1 MVRFKTT
8 VPHIK
13 KTSDQVVDAD
23 YLQMDEDEDD
33 NEEDDQEVDHRNRA
47 KTRYVVF
54 LGNNNVCDV
63 ENHELPRLVYLL
75 VRLGFDHHKK
85 AGAMNSL
92 IRVLGVLSVVPYLLN
107 SGNKICYF
115 HYPQR
120 FDGIGRHN
128 RYSNG
133 SVVFFGPRNSTKL
146 YDHCRYR

>member
-1 MVRFKTT
+1 MISGQPLK
-8 VPHIK
+8 K

-47 KTRYVVF
+47 KTRYVLLKMTGLCMTVF

-92 IRVLGVLSVVPYLLN
+92 TVITTSA
-107 SGNKICYF
+107 IA
-115 HYPQR
+115 
-120 FDGIGRHN
+120 
-128 RYSNG
+128 
-133 SVVFFGPRNSTKL
+133 KL
-146 YDHCRYR
+146 